1 VRASIASHPQGENNV
16 SGGGLF
22 FCATPCW
29 AQLMTF
35 KVCSFSEKGPEE
47 NSVCP
52 NTEMNTQRWPKPVLG
67 FCAYSGTGKTTLLSR
82 LIPLLRFRGIRVG
95 VIKHA
100 HHNFEIDREGKDSY
114 RFRQA
119 GAEEVLV
126 ASERLW
132 VLLHDNTQEIEPD
145 LTELL
150 KRMDLENLDLILVE
164 GLKHQELPKIELHR
178 PSMGRDLMYPGVSGI
193 IALASD
199 EEPSELS
206 DLPLLDLN
214 VPEEVADFIINW
226 MNDR

>member
-1 VRASIASHPQGENNV
+1 
-16 SGGGLF
+16 
-22 FCATPCW
+22 
-29 AQLMTF
+29 
-35 KVCSFSEKGPEE
+35 
-47 NSVCP
+47 
-52 NTEMNTQRWPKPVLG
+52 MNKQRWPKPVLG

-82 LIPLLRFRGIRVG
+82 FIPLLRLCGIGVG

-100 HHNFEIDREGKDSY
+100 HHDFEIDREGKDSY

-126 ASERLW
+126 ASDRLW
-132 VLLHDNTQEIEPD
+132 VLLHDNTKEIEPD

-164 GLKHQELPKIELHR
+164 GLKHQELPKIELYR
-178 PSMGRDLMYPGVSGI
+178 PSMGRDLMHPGVSGM

-199 EEPSELS
+199 EEPSELP

-214 VPEEVADFIINW
+214 APEEVADFIINW

>member
-1 VRASIASHPQGENNV
+1 
-16 SGGGLF
+16 
-22 FCATPCW
+22 
-29 AQLMTF
+29 
-35 KVCSFSEKGPEE
+35 
-47 NSVCP
+47 
-52 NTEMNTQRWPKPVLG
+52 MNKQRWPKPVLG

-82 LIPLLRFRGIRVG
+82 LIPLLRLRGIRVG

-164 GLKHQELPKIELHR
+164 GLKHQELPKIELYR
-178 PSMGRDLMYPGVSGI
+178 PSMGRDLMHPGVSGI

-199 EEPSELS
+199 EEPSELP

-214 VPEEVADFIINW
+214 APEEVADFIINW